1 MIDLQKSKLEAEA
14 LAKLRKEQFY
24 RETLAQ
30 ELAVISDEHFKSKE
44 PLCKVLPVFVV
55 ALKDLE
61 NTAKEILDYLEGVE
75 PKEAETKGPF
85 EAWAET
91 DYPEAAKYIKASQ
104 AITAELNRDNKK
116 TLAEMVEAQAAEEAP
131 STAAEPAKLTS
142 KQILPDEE
150 LERRYFKE
158 GLSIP
163 QIAKMYNL
171 GQAGLYKRIEAMKEE
186 KMIVEKE
193 CARRKK

>member
-30 ELAVISDEHFKSKE
+30 ELTVISDEYFKSKE
-44 PLCKVLPVFVV
+44 PLSKILPEFAV
-55 ALKDLE
+55 ALEDLV
-61 NTAKEILDYLEGVE
+61 NTAREIFDYLEGVE
-75 PKEAETKGPF
+75 PMDAETEKTP
-85 EAWAET
+85 AEVL
-91 DYPEAAKYIKASQ
+91 EI
-104 AITAELNRDNKK
+104 INKK
-116 TLAEMVEAQAAEEAP
+116 PIFSDHFVESVKKITEPEAAEEAP
-131 STAAEPAKLTS
+131 TTAAEPDPIAAQAAEPAKLTS

-171 GQAGLYKRIEAMKEE
+171 GQAGLYKRIEAMKDE